1 MGQLASSM
9 PNFRRGSTRNI
20 VTKQHQTVFSDL
32 SNLPM
37 SIGRGCMAGAGKSG
51 VEEVHA
57 KSSATAESGRT
68 EKLLGVSGE
77 RYRAIVEASLDG
89 IYQVD
94 TTGKFIYI
102 NKAFAAM
109 LGYKSEDLLGKHVA
123 VLLNR
128 EILPKVMTMVKAAF
142 SGEKVLDEIPVKH
155 KDGHEIVVGF
165 NAVPLCAYDKIIG
178 LTGVIRDITERKK
191 AEEALRESEAHYAA
205 LVGSLTEA
213 VFKIRDGII
222 TWCND
227 RVEAVYGYTKD
238 ELVGRKVSSLFPED
252 TNRREFIGAVS
263 AAIKGDG
270 VFRDIGRLKKKDGSI
285 AYVEYTISLIP
296 ESDPVELVALG
307 HDITERKHAEKEKL
321 RLEEQLSLAG
331 RLATVGELAA
341 GVAHELNNPLAAI
354 QGFAQLL
361 TAKDGL
367 DDDTKK
373 GVQTIYKEA
382 QRATRITGNL
392 LSFARRH
399 ETSRSLISI
408 NEALD
413 KTLEFR
419 AYQLQLNNIE
429 IVTELQPNLP
439 KTMADFQQ
447 MKEVFINIINN
458 AEQAMLEAHGKG
470 RLIVRTKTE
479 DRMVK
484 ITFADDGPGISEE
497 NLNRIFDPFFT
508 TKEVGKG
515 TGLGLSICYGLVQA
529 HGGRIYARSKLGQ
542 GATFVVEIPVV
553 SEGS

>member
-1 MGQLASSM
+1 
-9 PNFRRGSTRNI
+9 
-20 VTKQHQTVFSDL
+20 
-32 SNLPM
+32 M
-37 SIGRGCMAGAGKSG
+37 SIGRRCMAGEGKSG
-51 VEEVHA
+51 VGEVHA
-57 KSSATAESGRT
+57 KSSATTERRGT

-77 RYRAIVEASLDG
+77 RYRAIVEASIDG

-94 TTGKFIYI
+94 TSGKFIYM
-102 NKAFAAM
+102 NESFAAI
-109 LGYKSEDLLGKHVA
+109 LGYKPGDLLGKPVA
-123 VLLNR
+123 FILSS
-128 EILPKVMTMVKAAF
+128 EALPKVMAMVKAAL
-142 SGEKVLDEIPVKH
+142 SGENVRDEIPVKH
-155 KDGHEIVVGF
+155 KDGSEVVVGF
-165 NAVPLCAYDKIIG
+165 NIAPLYVNSETIG
-178 LTGVIRDITERKK
+178 LTGVISDITERKK
-191 AEEALRESEAHYAA
+191 AEEALRESEAHYSA
-205 LVGSLTEA
+205 LVRSLTDA
-213 VFKIRDGII
+213 VFKIRDGAI

-238 ELVGRKVSSLFPED
+238 ELVGRQVGSLFPED
-252 TNRREFIGAVS
+252 INRWEFIRAVS
-263 AAIKGDG
+263 AAIKEDG
-270 VFRDIGRLKKKDGSI
+270 FFRDIGRIKKKDGSI

-307 HDITERKHAEKEKL
+307 HDITERKHAEEEKL
-321 RLEEQLSLAG
+321 RLEEQLGLAG

-382 QRATRITGNL
+382 QRAARITTNL

-399 ETSRSLISI
+399 ETEKSYISI
-408 NEALD
+408 NEALE
-413 KTLEFR
+413 KTLELR
-419 AYQLQLNNIE
+419 AHQLKLNNIE
-429 IVTELQPNLP
+429 LVREFQPSLP

-447 MKEVFINIINN
+447 MQQVFINIINN

-470 RLIVRTKTE
+470 RLIVRTQAE
-479 DRMVK
+479 DRMAK
-484 ITFADDGPGISEE
+484 ITFADDGPGISKE

-529 HGGRIYARSKLGQ
+529 HSGRIYARSKLGQ
-542 GATFVVEIPVV
+542 GATFVVEIPIV
-553 SEGS
+553 SNAS

>member
-1 MGQLASSM
+1 M
-9 PNFRRGSTRNI
+9 
-20 VTKQHQTVFSDL
+20 V
-32 SNLPM
+32 
-37 SIGRGCMAGAGKSG
+37 
-51 VEEVHA
+51 VEGNSVVNEVHA
-57 KSSATAESGRT
+57 KSGDSTDRRRPQELQRMSR
-68 EKLLGVSGE
+68 E

-94 TTGKFIYI
+94 TTGKFIYM
-102 NKAFAAM
+102 NKSFAAM
-109 LGYKSEDLLGKHVA
+109 LGYKAEDLLGKHVA
-123 VLLNR
+123 VLLRR
-128 EILPKVMTMVKAAF
+128 EVLPKVMTMVKAAF

-165 NAVPLCAYDKIIG
+165 NAVPLWASGKMIG
-178 LTGVIRDITERKK
+178 LTGVISDITERKK
-191 AEEALRESEAHYAA
+191 AEEALRESEAHYSA
-205 LVGSLTEA
+205 LVRSLTDA
-213 VFKIRDGII
+213 VFKIRDGAI

-227 RVEAVYGYTKD
+227 RVEAVYGYTRND
-238 ELVGRKVSSLFPED
+238 LVGRKVSSLFPED

-263 AAIKGDG
+263 AAIKEDG
-270 VFRDIGRLKKKDGSI
+270 VSRDIGRIKKRDGSI

-307 HDITERKHAEKEKL
+307 HDITERKHAEEEKL

-382 QRATRITGNL
+382 QRAARITGNL

-399 ETSRSLISI
+399 ETEKSYIAI
-408 NEALD
+408 NEALE
-413 KTLEFR
+413 KTLELR
-419 AYQLQLNNIE
+419 AHQLKLNNIE
-429 IVTELQPNLP
+429 LVREFQPSLP

-447 MKEVFINIINN
+447 MQQVFINIINN

-529 HGGRIYARSKLGQ
+529 HGGRIYARSKPGQ
-542 GATFVVEIPVV
+542 GATFVVEIPIV
-553 SEGS
+553 SNGS